1 MGVIAMTSSARKMLL
16 WSPRILGILV
26 ALFLAV
32 FALDAFAEGKGL
44 VEALP
49 DLLIHVAPALVLLL
63 VVAVSWRREWVG
75 GVVFT
80 AVAVAYS
87 VTTLHRL
94 DWILVIAGPLLLVGS
109 LFLLSWR
116 HHKELHARG

>member
-1 MGVIAMTSSARKMLL
+1 MTSSVRKLML
-16 WSPRILGILV
+16 WSPRVLGILV

-32 FALDAFAEGKGL
+32 FALDAFGEGKGL

-49 DLLIHVAPALVLLL
+49 DFLIHVAPALVLLL
-63 VVAVSWRREWVG
+63 VVAVSWRWEWVG

-94 DWILVIAGPLLLVGS
+94 DWVLAIAGPLLVVGS
-109 LFLLSWR
+109 LFLLSWH
-116 HHKELHARG
+116 HHKELRARS